1 MNKNLYAMFDKQA
14 NAYMAPIHLETDA
27 EAIRLFTT
35 WVNEDNKQSNVSLYP
50 EHFSLWRLGSYD
62 TASGNLNTDQ
72 KELITGNAC
81 KKGEQAITL
90 TKLMQ
95 MIEERISK

>member
-1 MNKNLYAMFDKQA
+1 MDKNLYAMFDKQA
-14 NAYMAPIHLETDA
+14 NAYMAPIHIETDA

-35 WVNEDNKQSNVSLYP
+35 WVNEENKQSNVSLYP
-50 EHFSLWRLGSYD
+50 EHFALWRLGTYD

-81 KKGEQAITL
+81 KKNEEQYTIK
-90 TKLMQ
+90 KLMEMLGGNKQ
-95 MIEERISK
+95 